1 MASYVPLRVYYFL
14 AVMVFQSC
22 FFYFKHKSE
31 TIFLSLEKGADAVLG
46 GW

>member
-22 FFYFKHKSE
+22 FYIKHKSE

>member
-22 FFYFKHKSE
+22 FYFKHKSE